1 MFNILLCSDMLD
13 RGVDFRKVRLV
24 IHYGLPLTP
33 ARKFDDRRYD
43 QRSGRTGRAQDEGVV
58 LTIFK

>member
-1 MFNILLCSDMLD
+1 MLD